1 MQLNLTG
8 KSNGTEP
15 EQLPDNWVEVQVLPH
30 QIEFISSYAP
40 STGLV
45 AGFGSGK
52 SIAGTIKCIERMK
65 QFHVNVG
72 YYLPT
77 YQLIKDIAFENFA
90 MLLTAMG
97 VPYEL
102 HETDKIFRT
111 PIGNVIMR
119 SMDKPSNII
128 GYQTGYSL
136 IDEADV
142 LPTDKTAKAYR
153 AIVARNRLPLPDGYA
168 NSTDMVSTPE
178 GFKFLYQ
185 YYVKDGNERRK
196 LIQADTRDN
205 PYLTQS
211 YIDNL
216 YDTYPASQLE
226 AYMRGQFVNLTTGS
240 VYRDFDR
247 KKHVNNEK
255 QAKQDILHVGMDFN
269 ITNMACTISV
279 KDKNIRYVI
288 DEIVDAYDTAEI
300 SKTLKERYPK
310 NRIIIYPDAAGAA
323 RSTSG
328 LSDHDILRKAGFRVM
343 APSKNPPV
351 RDRINAVNNSF
362 EKMQTFVNDEKCPSL
377 IEALENQAYNKKG
390 EPDKTSGFDHVV
402 DGFGYEVWGSVKN
415 KVKIRSNNVF

>member
-1 MQLNLTG
+1 MRLNLTG
-8 KSNGTEP
+8 KNNEVP
-15 EQLPDNWVEVQVLPH
+15 ETIDQVEIQVLPH
-30 QIEFISSYAP
+30 QIEFIQSYAP

-90 MLLTAMG
+90 MLLTQMG

-102 HETDKIFRT
+102 HETDKVFRT
-111 PIGNVIMR
+111 PIGSIIMR

-142 LPTDKTAKAYR
+142 LPTEKTSKAYK

-185 YYVKDGNERRK
+185 YYVKEKNPRRV

-205 PYLTQS
+205 PYLTDS
-211 YIDNL
+211 YIENL
-216 YDTYPASQLE
+216 YDTYPAAQLE

-247 KKHVNNEK
+247 TKHVNNEK
-255 QAKQDILHVGMDFN
+255 QAGNAILHVGMDFN
-269 ITNMACTISV
+269 ITNMAATISV
-279 KDKNIRYVI
+279 KEKNIRYVV
-288 DEIVDAYDTAEI
+288 DEIVNAYDTSEI
-300 SKTLKERYPK
+300 AKIIRERYPK
-310 NRIIIYPDAAGAA
+310 NRIMVYPDAAGAA

-328 LSDHDILRKAGFRVM
+328 SSDHDILRKAGFIVI
-343 APSKNPPV
+343 APKKNPPV
-351 RDRINAVNNSF
+351 RDRVNAVNNSF
-362 EKMQTFVNDEKCPSL
+362 AKMQTFVNDEKCPAL
-377 IEALENQAYNKKG
+377 VEALENQAYNKQG
-390 EPDKTSGFDHVV
+390 EPDKTSGFDHVM
-402 DGFGYEVWGSVKN
+402 DGFGYEVWGTTKTKI
-415 KVKIRSNNVF
+415 KVKSNHVF

>member
-8 KSNGTEP
+8 RSNEAP
-15 EQLPDNWVEVQVLPH
+15 ETIDQVEIQVLPH
-30 QIEFISSYAP
+30 QIEFIQSYAP

-90 MLLTAMG
+90 RILTQMG

-111 PIGNVIMR
+111 PIGSIILR

-142 LPTDKTAKAYR
+142 LPTEKTAKAYR
-153 AIVARNRLPLPDGYA
+153 AIVARNRLPLPEGYA

-185 YYVKDGNERRK
+185 YYVKDKNARRV

-247 KKHVNNEK
+247 KTNIDNTKSAGN
-255 QAKQDILHVGMDFN
+255 ATLHVGMDFN
-269 ITNMACTISV
+269 ITNMAATISI
-279 KDKNIRYVI
+279 KEGAIRYVI
-288 DEIVDAYDTAEI
+288 DEINNAYDTNEI
-300 SKTLKERYPK
+300 SRTIRERYPA
-310 NRIIIYPDAAGAA
+310 NRIIVYPDAAGAA

-343 APSKNPPV
+343 APKKNPPV

-362 EKMQTFVNDEKCPSL
+362 AKQQTFINENKCPAL
-377 IEALENQAYNKKG
+377 LEAMENQAYNKHG
-390 EPDKTSGFDHVV
+390 EPDKQSGLDHIA

-415 KVKIRSNNVF
+415 KIKPRQGNVF